1 MDNKDQL
8 QEVLSSETIKTR
20 VHKLGEQISKDYRGR
35 PLVLIGILK
44 GAFIFTADL
53 IRHIKNPLQID
64 FVRLA
69 SYGSQTEPSGQIS
82 FTKDIELDIKDK
94 DVLVVEDLVDTG
106 YTLKYLKDVL
116 KLHNPA
122 SVRICCLIDKKERRQ
137 VPIKVDYVG
146 FDIPRGFLVGY
157 GLDFDENYRSLPA
170 VYHINPGYKPEGFA
184 PSDR

>member
-1 MDNKDQL
+1 MDKKDQL
-8 QEVLSSETIKTR
+8 REVLSSETIKAR
-20 VHKLGEQISKDYRGR
+20 VYELGEQISKDYHGR
-35 PLVLIGILK
+35 PIVLIGILK
-44 GAFIFTADL
+44 GAFIFMADL

-82 FTKDIELDIKDK
+82 FTKDIELDIKDR

-116 KLHNPA
+116 KLHNAA

-137 VPIKVDYVG
+137 VPIEVDYVG
-146 FDIPRGFLVGY
+146 FDISRGFLVGY

-170 VYHINPGYKPEGFA
+170 VYHLNPGYQPEGFA

>member
-1 MDNKDQL
+1 LDKKDQL
-8 QEVLSSETIKTR
+8 REVLSSETIKAR
-20 VHKLGEQISKDYRGR
+20 VHELGERISKDYHGR
-35 PLVLIGILK
+35 SIVLIGILK
-44 GAFIFTADL
+44 GAFIFMSDL

-82 FTKDIELDIKDK
+82 FTKDIELDIKDR

-106 YTLKYLKDVL
+106 YTLKYLKDVI

-157 GLDFDENYRSLPA
+157 GLDFDENYRGLPA
-170 VYHINPGYKPEGFA
+170 VYHLNPGYQPEGFA